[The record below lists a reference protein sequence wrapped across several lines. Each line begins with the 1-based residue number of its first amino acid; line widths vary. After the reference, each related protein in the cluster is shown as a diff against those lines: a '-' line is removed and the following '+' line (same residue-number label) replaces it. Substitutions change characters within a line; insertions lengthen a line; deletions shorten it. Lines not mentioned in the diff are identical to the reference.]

1 MQKRQMVREVTATGL
16 CNVRRA
22 CRYLGLSTSSYYYR
36 EKELCAYQVKLRK
49 RIIHLSWEFP
59 RYGYRRIRAL
69 LHRES
74 WTVSRKLVQLVRRE
88 EGLQVKKKSSRRRRK
103 GKSSAMPTTAT
114 HPNHVWS
121 WDFVHDRTD
130 NGGALKMMT
139 LIDEYTRRCLTIRVA
154 RGLKSQDVVDILE
167 EAISRHGAPE
177 YIRSDNGSEFIAKI
191 IRESLAAHPIKII
204 YIDPGSP
211 WQNGFVESFHQRLR
225 DECLNQELFLS
236 VLEAKVVI
244 ENWRKL
250 YNAIHPHSNLG
261 YQSPEM
267 FYTAHRQETKAE
279 TPTSLAGAHSR
290 PSLNLL
296 PHE

>member
-1 MQKRQMVREVTATGL
+1 M
-16 CNVRRA
+16 
-22 CRYLGLSTSSYYYR
+22 
-36 EKELCAYQVKLRK
+36 
-49 RIIHLSWEFP
+49 
-59 RYGYRRIRAL
+59 
-69 LHRES
+69 
-74 WTVSRKLVQLVRRE
+74 
-88 EGLQVKKKSSRRRRK
+88 
-103 GKSSAMPTTAT
+103 
-114 HPNHVWS
+114 
-121 WDFVHDRTD
+121 
-130 NGGALKMMT
+130 
-139 LIDEYTRRCLTIRVA
+139 
-154 RGLKSQDVVDILE
+154 DVLE

-191 IRESLAAHPIKII
+191 IRESLATHPIKII

-236 VLEAKVVI
+236 VLEAQVVI